1 MAKVNMESYTA
12 NYRRQLPTDLM
23 KIVRETTEF
32 ALINRYFKKL
42 TNSREDVVLGIG
54 DDAALLEVPDDMSL
68 AVSMDTLV
76 SGIHF
81 FEQVAPESLGHKA
94 LAVNLSDLA
103 AMGADPAWVTLSLT
117 LPEVDETWVYEF
129 CRGFAGLA
137 NQYGVQLIGG
147 DTTRGPLSI
156 SVQVHGFVPQHLA
169 MRRGGARVG
178 DDIYVTGTL
187 GDAAFALKQLK
198 QSKSPSALAPLE
210 RLERPQPRVEAGLA
224 LRHLAHSAID
234 LSDGLLADL
243 GHILSLSGVGATL
256 QLETIPLSAEVASA
270 MGLHRD
276 WSLIVAGGDDYELC
290 VTLPASDREE
300 VAEIASGLGLFITR
314 IGQIEKQQ
322 GLRCRDSNG
331 DHWSPAH
338 LGFDHFSS

>member
-1 MAKVNMESYTA
+1 
-12 NYRRQLPTDLM
+12 M
-23 KIVRETTEF
+23 KITRETAEF

-42 TNSREDVVLGIG
+42 TKSRDDVVLGIG
-54 DDAALLEVPDDMSL
+54 DDAALLKVPDGMTL

-81 FEQVAPESLGHKA
+81 FEDVTPEYLGHKA

-103 AMGADPAWVTLSLT
+103 AMGAAPAWVTLSLT
-117 LPEVDETWVYEF
+117 LPEVNETWVYDF

-137 NQYGVQLIGG
+137 KQYDVQLIGG
-147 DTTRGPLSI
+147 DTTKGPLSI

-169 MRRGGARVG
+169 MRRDAARVG

-187 GDAAFALKQLK
+187 GDAALALKHLKDNQLK
-198 QSKSPSALAPLE
+198 SPLSLPLID
-210 RLERPQPRVEAGLA
+210 RLERPQPRVEAGVA

-243 GHILSLSGVGATL
+243 GHILSLSGVGASL
-256 QLETIPLSAEVASA
+256 ALEKIPLSSEVASVVD
-270 MGLHRD
+270 LHRD
-276 WSLIVAGGDDYELC
+276 WSLTVSGGDDYELC
-290 VTLPASDREE
+290 VTLPEAGRAE
-300 VAEIASGLGLFITR
+300 VAEISCRLGLAITR
-314 IGQIEKQQ
+314 IGKIEKQP
-322 GLRCRDSNG
+322 GLRCRESNG
-331 DHWSPAH
+331 NIWSPPH